1 MISPRSRPDYIDLL
15 NPLLTGLGYFIAA
28 VITLRM
34 VDELNSIAIIWPASG
49 LLLAVLLLQ
58 NNFPAYPH
66 VLSAAL
72 GSLAANIIDNGQ
84 LAVSA
89 AYTVANIFE
98 PMAIAAILK
107 AKLARRLDMRYERI
121 QSPPPFQTLQGG

>member
-58 NNFPAYPH
+58 NNFPAYRH
-66 VLSAAL
+66 FKGEARAAL
-72 GSLAANIIDNGQ
+72 IVFIT
-84 LAVSA
+84 SA
-89 AYTVANIFE
+89 PLLVCICRSDW
-98 PMAIAAILK
+98 M
-107 AKLARRLDMRYERI
+107 RL
-121 QSPPPFQTLQGG
+121 

>member
-1 MISPRSRPDYIDLL
+1 MMCPRSTPDYTALL
-15 NPLLTGLGYFIAA
+15 NPLLTGLGYFIVA

-34 VDELNSIAIIWPASG
+34 VDGINSIAIIWAASG

-58 NNFPAYPH
+58 NHFAAYPH

-84 LAVSA
+84 FVISA
-89 AYTVANIFE
+89 GYTIANMFE
-98 PMAIAAILK
+98 PVAIA
-107 AKLARRLDMRYERI
+107 
-121 QSPPPFQTLQGG
+121 